1 MVASQYNMWAN
12 IQPYTEPWRM
22 NFNFD
27 DPTSWSPF
35 FTSGARDGTSGGRP
49 HPGLSLLPP
58 CQSPLVYRTPD
69 VKLAS
74 ALEVEI
80 SGAINSALRA
90 WRPRYV
96 THVRG
101 DVSSSLKAML
111 YELELKANG
120 VDDQERAILASSEG
134 LLQLSRGGIVN
145 NLTVGPSGQ
154 MSIVSGEKNRSVAIA
169 ETSSSS
175 SSTISLFGTSRAG
188 GGGGNSISASS
199 DMTLEHQKRLEQL
212 VSRYRAVGCP
222 LNFTFTDLEVIISGI
237 RNIGLHKI
245 EDETVQF
252 AVSVAVIPY
261 PNEIFSVWV
270 YLVALIPR

>member
-1 MVASQYNMWAN
+1 
-12 IQPYTEPWRM
+12 
-22 NFNFD
+22 
-27 DPTSWSPF
+27 
-35 FTSGARDGTSGGRP
+35 
-49 HPGLSLLPP
+49 
-58 CQSPLVYRTPD
+58 
-69 VKLAS
+69 
-74 ALEVEI
+74 
-80 SGAINSALRA
+80 
-90 WRPRYV
+90 
-96 THVRG
+96 
-101 DVSSSLKAML
+101 ML